1 MSKTKNERRTDRSCM
16 DAGDLAPKVA
26 EFTALM
32 LEAGHTRLTV
42 AGYDAAARHF
52 AQWLALCEIACA
64 DIDDAV
70 IDRFAWHRCRCPGV
84 RRKKHVSAKYVR
96 RARRFV
102 SFLAERGIGRRVAR
116 NATPTFAPDVVEF
129 QHWLRRHR
137 GISEKTINR
146 HGRMVMRLLPALGG
160 EPR

>member
-26 EFTALM
+26 GFTALM

-102 SFLAERGIGRRVAR
+102 AFLAERGIGRQVAR
-116 NATPTFAPDVVEF
+116 NATPTFAPGALNMSC
-129 QHWLRRHR
+129 HASRNGGCRRCR
-137 GISEKTINR
+137 ATST
-146 HGRMVMRLLPALGG
+146 LP
-160 EPR
+160 ESSN